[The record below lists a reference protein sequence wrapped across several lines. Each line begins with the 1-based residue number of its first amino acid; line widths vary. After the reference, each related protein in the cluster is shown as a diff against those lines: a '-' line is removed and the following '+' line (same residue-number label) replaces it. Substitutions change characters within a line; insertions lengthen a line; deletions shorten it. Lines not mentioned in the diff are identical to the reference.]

1 MGLHV
6 STPQPLEL
14 REIQSQARSRR
25 TLRRQRAKHSLV
37 MSALLAAVVLI
48 TVFSVGYGKL
58 SVPPVTVARILW
70 HDLALSVHAD
80 ALAGQE
86 HWSAGQRSAVSLIR
100 APRAFLAV
108 IVGGALALAG
118 ATLQAVFRNPL
129 VSPDVIGVSSGA
141 AFGGV
146 LSILIGAG
154 STVLV
159 TGSFFSGLVAACIVL
174 MIGRIRTMTPVLTI
188 VLGGIVVAAFFNS
201 LVSLVTYLADSYE
214 TLPSI
219 TFWLMGSFT
228 SATWQKVLTA
238 AVPVLIGTVVVT
250 ALRWRVNVLA
260 MGDDDARAL
269 GVDPGRL
276 RFILIIAVAL
286 LTSATVAVA
295 GIVGWVGLVVP
306 HLVRLI
312 VGPDNRI
319 VLPASFLAGSAYLL
333 LVDTLA
339 RNIGQAEIP
348 VGILTA
354 MIGAPVFIG
363 LLIQKARRGGSLA

>member
-1 MGLHV
+1 MGHEV
-6 STPQPLEL
+6 TSAETTDVKGAP
-14 REIQSQARSRR
+14 SQTESRR
-25 TLRRQRAKHSLV
+25 RIRHQRTRYSVV
-37 MSALLAAVVLI
+37 MALLLAAVALI

-58 SVPPVTVARILW
+58 SVPPLTVARILW
-70 HDLALSVHAD
+70 HDLAISVHAD
-80 ALAGQE
+80 AIAGQQQ
-86 HWSAGQRSAVSLIR
+86 WSAGERSAVSLIR
-100 APRAFLAV
+100 APRAVLAV

-118 ATLQAVFRNPL
+118 ATLQALFRNPL

-146 LSILIGAG
+146 LSILVGAG

-159 TGSFFSGLVAACIVL
+159 TGSFFSGLLAAGIVL

-228 SATWQKVLTA
+228 SATWQKVFTA

-250 ALRWRVNVLA
+250 ALRWRINVLA

-276 RFILIIAVAL
+276 RIILIIAVAL

-339 RNIGQAEIP
+339 RNIGEAEIP